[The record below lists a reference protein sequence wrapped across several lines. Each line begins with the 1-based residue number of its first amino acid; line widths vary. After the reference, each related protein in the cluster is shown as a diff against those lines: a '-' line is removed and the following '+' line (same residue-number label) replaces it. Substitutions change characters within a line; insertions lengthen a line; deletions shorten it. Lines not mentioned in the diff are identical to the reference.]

1 METAKPLLDY
11 GVLGIICFILIA
23 AVSALFWLGWRLNRS
38 YIRELKVELKE
49 NREFITEVMAQSMQN
64 NNRIVENNNEM
75 IKGFIDI
82 VSSFK
87 ALLNVVIEHRRPEK
101 GL

>member
-1 METAKPLLDY
+1 MKEATPLLDY
-11 GVLGIICFILIA
+11 GVLGVFCFILIA
-23 AVSALFWLGWRLNRS
+23 AVSALFWIWWKFNKA
-38 YIRELKVELKE
+38 YIKELKE
-49 NREFITEVMAQSMQN
+49 DREFRMEVMKSLITN
-64 NNRIVENNNEM
+64 NNRLVENNNEM

-87 ALLNVVIEHRRPEK
+87 ALLNVVIEHRRPGK